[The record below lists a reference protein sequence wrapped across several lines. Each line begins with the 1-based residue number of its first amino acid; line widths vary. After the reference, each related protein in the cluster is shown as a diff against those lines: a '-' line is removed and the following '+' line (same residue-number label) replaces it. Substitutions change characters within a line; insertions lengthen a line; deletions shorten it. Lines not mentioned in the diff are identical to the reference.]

1 MIRIRYLFEGSIIL
15 GDALHIGSGEGSE
28 RTDALV
34 VRDGDGNFYIPGT
47 GFLGIFRNAV
57 EKVAP
62 FMDGFSSCQSKD
74 NCEDKKPDEVCDTC
88 KLFGYG
94 GKGGKVSKVIFS
106 NCTLD
111 SAINISEIRDG
122 VSIERISETAV
133 PERRAKFDYEV
144 IPKGSKFDFRIEI
157 LNPTARDKKLLSIG
171 FNEFQK
177 GYTGI
182 GAKTSIGLGDFD
194 LSIDSVFE
202 LNTANFM
209 QLKEYILDE
218 NYKGIEIPNPLSG
231 WSEGVNIDREKTK
244 NEEERNIPNVCSI
257 KYKLLFTEPFLIK
270 SGDPSMPG
278 SEELDARFITTT
290 CWNENGWVEKPYLI
304 GSSLKGVYRSRCEK
318 IVRTLGGSACDPQAR
333 GKKEKLE
340 SCGEKLRE
348 KEKQEKKT
356 LPAEEIYKQ
365 SCLACRL
372 FGSNQ
377 MRSRIRVSS
386 AFSNCE
392 IPMKKMDYVAIDRF
406 TGGAA
411 EGKKFDS
418 QVALNGEFNG
428 KIVLNNFEIWQLGL
442 LAYLFKDL
450 YLEDVR
456 IGYGKY
462 KGYGKCK
469 AVVTDVEIACLPGS
483 KIYNILEGYGVK
495 EERSVRS
502 IFRFNDLVDE
512 CNGYRGNE
520 TFKKILEEIARS
532 FNEGV

>member
-1 MIRIRYLFEGSIIL
+1 MIRYLFEGSIIL
-15 GDALHIGSGEGSE
+15 EEALHIGSGEGSE

-34 VRDGDGNFYIPGT
+34 VRDDNGNFYIPGT
-47 GFLGIFRNAV
+47 SFLGIFRNAV
-57 EKVAP
+57 EKIAP
-62 FMDGFSSCQSKD
+62 FIDSFSSCQS
-74 NCEDKKPDEVCDTC
+74 NGTCEDKEPDEVCDTC

-106 NCTLD
+106 NCMLD
-111 SAINISEIRDG
+111 RAVNISEIRDG
-122 VSIERISETAV
+122 VSIERNSETAD

-144 IPKGSKFDFRIEI
+144 IPKGSKFNFLIEL
-157 LNPTARDKKLLSIG
+157 LNPTERDKKLLSIG

-182 GAKTSIGLGDFD
+182 GAKTSVGLGDFE
-194 LSIDSVFE
+194 LSINSVFE
-202 LNTANFM
+202 LDTTNFT
-209 QLKEYILDE
+209 QLKKYILDE

-244 NEEERNIPNVCSI
+244 NEEEHNIPNVCSI
-257 KYKLLFTEPFLIK
+257 NYKLLFTEPFIIK

-290 CWNENGWVEKPYLI
+290 CWHDDSWVEKPYLI

-318 IVRTLGGSACDPQAR
+318 IVRTLGGFACDPQENK
-333 GKKEKLE
+333 GDLE
-340 SCGEKLRE
+340 SCGKKL
-348 KEKQEKKT
+348 KDDDDVYKK
-356 LPAEEIYKQ
+356 
-365 SCLACRL
+365 SCLVCKL
-372 FGSNQ
+372 FGSSS
-377 MRSRIRVSS
+377 MKSRIRISS

-411 EGKKFDS
+411 EGKKFNS

-456 IGYGKY
+456 VGYGKY

-469 AVVTDVEIACLPGS
+469 ALVTDIEIACLQGS
-483 KIYNILEGYGVK
+483 KIYNLLK
-495 EERSVRS
+495 ECDVEEEKSVRS
-502 IFRFNDLVDE
+502 IFRFNNLVDE
-512 CNGYRGNE
+512 CDRYRRNE
-520 TFKKILEEIARS
+520 TFEKILVEIASNFNEEIKK
-532 FNEGV
+532 

>member
-1 MIRIRYLFEGSIIL
+1 MIRYLFEGSIIL
-15 GDALHIGSGEGSE
+15 DEALHIGSGEGSE

-34 VRDGDGNFYIPGT
+34 VRDDDGNFYIPGT

-57 EKVAP
+57 EKIAP
-62 FMDGFSSCQSKD
+62 FIDGFSSCQSNG
-74 NCEDKKPDEVCDTC
+74 NCEDKEPVCDTC

-94 GKGGKVSKVIFS
+94 GKRGKVSKVIFS

-111 SAINISEIRDG
+111 RAANISEIRDG
-122 VSIERISETAV
+122 VSIERISETAD

-144 IPKGSKFDFRIEI
+144 IPKGSKFNFQIEI
-157 LNPTARDKKLLSIG
+157 PNPTERDKKLLSIG
-171 FNEFQK
+171 FNELRK

-182 GAKTSIGLGDFD
+182 GAKTSVGLGDFAF
-194 LSIDSVFE
+194 SVDSVFE
-202 LNTANFM
+202 LNTANFT

-218 NYKGIEIPNPLSG
+218 NYKGVKIPNPLSR
-231 WSEGVNIDREKTK
+231 WSEGVNIDLDKTK

-257 KYKLLFTEPFLIK
+257 NYKLLFTEPFLIK

-290 CWNENGWVEKPYLI
+290 CWHDDTWVEKPYLI
-304 GSSLKGVYRSRCEK
+304 GSSLKGVYRNRCEK
-318 IVRTLGGSACDPQAR
+318 IVRTLDGFACDPQE
-333 GKKEKLE
+333 KKE

-348 KEKQEKKT
+348 KEKQK
-356 LPAEEIYKQ
+356 IYKQ
-365 SCLACRL
+365 SCLVCKL
-372 FGSNQ
+372 FGSSS
-377 MRSRIRVSS
+377 MKSRIRVSS

-411 EGKKFDS
+411 EGKKFNS

-428 KIVLNNFEIWQLGL
+428 KIILNNFEISQLGL

-456 IGYGKY
+456 VGYGKY

-469 AVVTDVEIACLPGS
+469 AVVTDVEIACLPESGIY
-483 KIYNILEGYGVK
+483 KLLKRYNID
-495 EERSVRS
+495 EEKSVRS
-502 IFRFNDLVDE
+502 IFRFNNLVDE
-512 CNGYRGNE
+512 CNSYNRNE
-520 TFKKILEEIARS
+520 TFEKILEEIASS
-532 FNEGV
+532 FNEEIKK

>member
-1 MIRIRYLFEGSIIL
+1 MRYLFEGSIIL
-15 GDALHIGSGEGSE
+15 EEALHIGSGDGSE

-34 VRDGDGNFYIPGT
+34 VRDDDENFYIPGT

-57 EKVAP
+57 EKSAR
-62 FMDGFSSCQSKD
+62 FMDGFSSCLSNGDKD
-74 NCEDKKPDEVCDTC
+74 EKCDTC

-94 GKGGKVSKVIFS
+94 GKDAKVSKVIFS
-106 NCTLD
+106 NCTRD
-111 SAINISEIRDG
+111 RTTNISEIRDG
-122 VSIERISETAV
+122 VSIERVSETAV
-133 PERRAKFDYEV
+133 PERRTKFDYEV

-157 LNPTARDKKLLSIG
+157 LDPTDIDKMLLSIG
-171 FNEFQK
+171 FNELQN
-177 GYTGI
+177 GYAGI

-194 LSIDSVFE
+194 FSIGSVFE
-202 LNTANFM
+202 LNTTNFT
-209 QLKEYILDE
+209 QLKEYILDK
-218 NYKGIEIPNPLSG
+218 NYKGVEIPNPLSG

-244 NEEERNIPNVCSI
+244 NEEEQDIPNFCSI

-270 SGDPSMPG
+270 SGDVSMPG

-290 CWNENGWVEKPYLI
+290 CWNEDSWVETPYLI

-318 IVRTLGGSACDPQAR
+318 IVRTLGGSACDPQE
-333 GKKEKLE
+333 KKE

-356 LPAEEIYKQ
+356 LSAKEIYKH

-372 FGSNQ
+372 FGSSQ

-406 TGGAA
+406 TGGVA

-418 QVALNGEFNG
+418 QIALNGEFSG
-428 KIVLNNFEIWQLGL
+428 KIVLNNFEISQLGL

-456 IGYGKY
+456 VGYGKY

-469 AVVTDVEIACLPGS
+469 AVVTEVEIACLPESG
-483 KIYNILEGYGVK
+483 IYKLLKKHNID
-495 EERSVRS
+495 EEKSVRS
-502 IFRFNDLVDE
+502 IFRFSNLVDE
-512 CNGYRGNE
+512 CNSYNRDE
-520 TFKKILEEIARS
+520 TFEKILVEIASS
-532 FNEGV
+532 FNEEIKK

>member
-1 MIRIRYLFEGSIIL
+1 MIRYLFEGSIIL
-15 GDALHIGSGEGSE
+15 DEALHIGSGEGSE

-34 VRDGDGNFYIPGT
+34 VRDGNGNFYIPGT

-62 FMDGFSSCQSKD
+62 FIDDFSSCQSKGT
-74 NCEDKKPDEVCDTC
+74 CENKEPDEVDTC

-122 VSIERISETAV
+122 VNIERIRETAV

-144 IPKGSKFDFRIEI
+144 IPKGSKFNFLIEI
-157 LNPTARDKKLLSIG
+157 SNPTEKDKKLLSIG
-171 FNEFQK
+171 FNELPM

-182 GAKTSIGLGDFD
+182 GAKTSIGLGDFE
-194 LSIDSVFE
+194 LSIGSVFK
-202 LNTANFM
+202 LDTADFT
-209 QLKEYILDE
+209 QLKKYILDE
-218 NYKGIEIPNPLSG
+218 NYKGIEIPNPLSR
-231 WSEGVNIDREKTK
+231 WSEGITIDSGKTE
-244 NEEERNIPNVCSI
+244 NEEERDIPNVCSI
-257 KYKLLFTEPFLIK
+257 KYKLIFTEPFLIT

-290 CWNENGWVEKPYLI
+290 CWHDNNWVEKPYLI

-318 IVRTLGGSACDPQAR
+318 IVRTLGGSACDPQEQ
-333 GKKEKLE
+333 GKKKELK

-356 LPAEEIYKQ
+356 LPAEEIYKE
-365 SCLACRL
+365 SCFVCKL
-372 FGSNQ
+372 FGSSQ

-411 EGKKFDS
+411 EGKKFNS
-418 QVALNGEFNG
+418 QIALNGEFNG
-428 KIVLNNFEIWQLGL
+428 KIVLNNFEIWQLGV

-456 IGYGKY
+456 VGYGKY

-469 AVVTDVEIACLPGS
+469 AVVTDVEIACLPESG
-483 KIYNILEGYGVK
+483 IYKLLKKHNIDEGK
-495 EERSVRS
+495 SVRS
-502 IFRFNDLVDE
+502 LFRFNNLVDE
-512 CNGYRGNE
+512 CNRYRGNE
-520 TFKKILEEIARS
+520 TFKKILEEIASS
-532 FNEGV
+532 FNEEV

>member
-1 MIRIRYLFEGSIIL
+1 MIRYLFEGSIIL
-15 GDALHIGSGEGSE
+15 EEALHIGSGEGSE

-57 EKVAP
+57 EKIAP
-62 FMDGFSSCQSKD
+62 FIDGFSSCQSKGT
-74 NCEDKKPDEVCDTC
+74 CEEKKPDEVCDTC

-94 GKGGKVSKVIFS
+94 GKVSKVIFS

-111 SAINISEIRDG
+111 MAINISEIRDG

-144 IPKGSKFDFRIEI
+144 IPKGSKFNFPIEI
-157 LNPTARDKKLLSIG
+157 LNPTEGDKKLFFIG
-171 FNEFQK
+171 FNELQK

-182 GAKTSIGLGDFD
+182 GAKTSVGLGDFEF
-194 LSIDSVFE
+194 SINSVFE
-202 LNTANFM
+202 LDTANFM
-209 QLKEYILDE
+209 HLKKYILDE
-218 NYKGIEIPNPLSG
+218 NYKGIEIQNPLCR
-231 WSEGVNIDREKTK
+231 WSEGVNIDRGKTK
-244 NEEERNIPNVCSI
+244 NEEERNIPNFCSL
-257 KYKLLFTEPFLIK
+257 KYKLFFMEPFLIK

-290 CWNENGWVEKPYLI
+290 CWNENSWVEKPYLI

-318 IVRTLGGSACDPQAR
+318 IVRTLGGFACDPQEQE
-333 GKKEKLE
+333 KKRELK

-348 KEKQEKKT
+348 REKQE
-356 LPAEEIYKQ
+356 IYKE
-365 SCLACRL
+365 SCLVCRL
-372 FGSNQ
+372 FGSSS
-377 MRSRIRVSS
+377 MKSRIRVSS

-411 EGKKFDS
+411 EGKKFNS
-418 QVALNGEFNG
+418 QIGLNGEFDG

-456 IGYGKY
+456 VGYGKY

-469 AVVTDVEIACLPGS
+469 AVVTDVEIACVPESG
-483 KIYNILEGYGVK
+483 IYKLLKKHNID
-495 EERSVRS
+495 EEKSVRS
-502 IFRFNDLVDE
+502 IFRFSNLVDE
-512 CNGYRGNE
+512 CNSYNRNE
-520 TFKKILEEIARS
+520 TFEKILVEIASS
-532 FNEGV
+532 FNEEIKK

>member
-1 MIRIRYLFEGSIIL
+1 MIRYLFEGSIIL
-15 GDALHIGSGEGSE
+15 DEALHIGSGEGSE

-57 EKVAP
+57 ERVAR
-62 FMDGFSSCQSKD
+62 FMDGFSSCLSNGDCKD
-74 NCEDKKPDEVCDTC
+74 KEPDEVCDTC

-94 GKGGKVSKVIFS
+94 GKVSKVIFS
-106 NCTLD
+106 NCTQD
-111 SAINISEIRDG
+111 SAVNISEIRDG

-144 IPKGSKFDFRIEI
+144 IPKGSKFNFLIVI
-157 LNPTARDKKLLSIG
+157 SNPTERDKKLLSIG

-194 LSIDSVFE
+194 FSVGSIFE
-202 LNTANFM
+202 LDTANFM
-209 QLKEYILDE
+209 HLKEYILDE
-218 NYKGIEIPNPLSG
+218 NYKGIEIQNPLSR
-231 WSEGVNIDREKTK
+231 WSEGVNIDIGKT
-244 NEEERNIPNVCSI
+244 EDVEVPNFCSI

-290 CWNENGWVEKPYLI
+290 CWNENSWAEKPYLI

-318 IVRTLGGSACDPQAR
+318 IVRTLGGSACDPQEQ
-333 GKKEKLE
+333 GKKRELK

-356 LPAEEIYKQ
+356 LPAKEIYKH
-365 SCLACRL
+365 SCLVCRL
-372 FGSNQ
+372 FGSSS
-377 MRSRIRVSS
+377 MKSRIRVSS

-411 EGKKFDS
+411 EGKKFNS
-418 QVALNGEFNG
+418 QVGLNGEFNG

-442 LAYLFKDL
+442 LAYLFKDI

-456 IGYGKY
+456 VGYGKN

-469 AVVTDVEIACLPGS
+469 AVVTDVEIACLPES
-483 KIYNILEGYGVK
+483 KIYKILEGCGVK

-502 IFRFNDLVDE
+502 IFRFNNLVDE
-512 CNGYRGNE
+512 CNSYNRNE
-520 TFKKILEEIARS
+520 TFEKILEEIASS
-532 FNEGV
+532 FNVEIKK